1 MRKKSM
7 KPTVWQALN
16 QPVMEIPEQTGKE
29 IVAVAAVIML
39 AAWIVPHWGSALRIT
54 NYELSM
60 GNVAGYEETV
70 AGAVIEAPQV
80 PDWYYTVTATSDS
93 VVTAYTAAAVE
104 VLDVSEPV
112 GELAAYLEPGTDA
125 VWNAWLELMADPEF

>member
-1 MRKKSM
+1 
-7 KPTVWQALN
+7 
-16 QPVMEIPEQTGKE
+16 
-29 IVAVAAVIML
+29 
-39 AAWIVPHWGSALRIT
+39 
-54 NYELSM
+54 
-60 GNVAGYEETV
+60 
-70 AGAVIEAPQV
+70 VIEAPQV